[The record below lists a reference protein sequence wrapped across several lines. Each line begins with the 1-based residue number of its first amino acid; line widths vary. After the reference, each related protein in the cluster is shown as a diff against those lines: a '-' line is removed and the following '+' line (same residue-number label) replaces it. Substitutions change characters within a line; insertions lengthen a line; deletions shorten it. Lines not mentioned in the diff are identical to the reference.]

1 MSNSRQE
8 QLRNEEEA
16 FREFFIASAR
26 DHPVGEMLEG
36 IQKLSKRE
44 YGWVR
49 KDAAK
54 LVNRRV
60 EQLDALVGFNG
71 PVTESP
77 VADLSR
83 ETGTLKLRQLSEVQM
98 QPIRFVDKP
107 LLQADAFHLVVG
119 KKNAGKGTF
128 LSSVAARVTRGE
140 LGEKRN
146 VIWIAAGEDSLAL
159 DVRPRI
165 EAAGGDAKRIYY
177 PSFIPKLPHEV
188 GLVQKCAEELGEVG
202 LIVGDPLSGM
212 MPGKANSHLDS
223 DVRPVI
229 SPLNDLADN
238 LKCLVIGV
246 RHLKKNASGGA
257 LESVLGSIDWINVP
271 RAVLAI
277 VWDQEEDIRYVQVV
291 GGNRVPGGSESRAF
305 RIVGADVVEGG
316 EPVAKAEFLDVP
328 GKDVDELLSDDAQ
341 KDNPSKTRQ
350 AAIRMLDLLEE
361 NRNGDAIKQDDLFKQ
376 VAEELAISAQM
387 VRQKAY
393 FGREMLHDLKLTKSF
408 KDGFKG
414 GWFVKRSDLPRPA
427 ILTGRA
433 TDV

>member
-1 MSNSRQE
+1 
-8 QLRNEEEA
+8 
-16 FREFFIASAR
+16 
-26 DHPVGEMLEG
+26 
-36 IQKLSKRE
+36 
-44 YGWVR
+44 
-49 KDAAK
+49 
-54 LVNRRV
+54 V

-71 PVTESP
+71 PVTEYP
-77 VADLSR
+77 RTDLPR
-83 ETGTLKLRQLSEVQM
+83 ETGTLKLRQLSTVQM
-98 QPIRFVDKP
+98 LPIRFVDKP
-107 LLQADAFHLVVG
+107 LLQANAFHLLVG
-119 KKNAGKGTF
+119 KKEAGKGTF

-165 EAAGGDAKRIYY
+165 EAAGGDVARVYI
-177 PSFIPKLPHEV
+177 PTFIPKLPHEV
-188 GLVQKCAEELGEVG
+188 GLLQKCAEDLGMTG

-212 MPGKANSHLDS
+212 MPARANSHLDS

-238 LKCLVIGV
+238 LECLVFGV
-246 RHLKKNASGGA
+246 RHLKKNASAGA

-277 VWDQEEDIRYVQVV
+277 VWNQEEDIRYVQVV
-291 GGNRVPGGSESRAF
+291 SGNRVPGGSESRAF
-305 RIVGADVVEGG
+305 RIVGAHVVEGG

-328 GKDVDELLSDDAQ
+328 GRDVDEFLSDDAH

-350 AAIRMLDLLEE
+350 AAIRMLDVLEA
-361 NRNGDAIKQDDLFKQ
+361 NNGEEIKQEDLFKQ
-376 VAEELAISAQM
+376 VAKELNMSEKT

-393 FGREMLHDLKLTKSF
+393 FGRGMLHDLKLTKSY

-414 GWFVKRSDLPRPA
+414 GWFVKRSDLPRPPQF
-427 ILTGRA
+427 GCEPSP
-433 TDV
+433 